1 MRVGPFDLIAECE
14 PRPPKPH
21 GMHGPYGAPESA
33 LSKPSYFLEFFR
45 HLLDAW
51 FDQKQVLNQGAAGY
65 HLLASRSYEY

>member
-1 MRVGPFDLIAECE
+1 
-14 PRPPKPH
+14 
-21 GMHGPYGAPESA
+21 MHGPYGAPESA